1 MYKLFKKPEVPTSSP
16 DVMTF
21 PFEYGPFQFTMEN
34 YVRSF
39 TRKRVTKENLA
50 EVMEE
55 VNVAIKPQADSFKTW
70 DYISL
75 IFLLVLNVGML
86 ACVLT
91 LQLNLVFLLVIKIG
105 VVFVGFILNFVIYM
119 CCLNGSSTR
128 LREKVQEILDSKDE
142 YFESKGMR
150 WIVCA
155 DTEFPFWIEL
165 HIQSQ
170 FEMKLKQE
178 KDQHQ
183 GKKTETQKT
192 TNYSENKGIL
202 DGQAAKKAGA
212 VITNKKPNKKGF
224 VNLEEFNEE
233 DEDDDYE
240 NQAHVEAEVEIE
252 DELAQVED
260 EEEQGSPEPDSQPH
274 QQDVRLE
281 VKKNGKFD
289 RLYAPLEEDYEENY
303 HDEASP

>member
-16 DVMTF
+16 DIMTF

-34 YVRSF
+34 YVRSY

-55 VNVAIKPQADSFKTW
+55 VNVAIKSQGDSFKTW
-70 DYISL
+70 DYLSL
-75 IFLLVLNVGML
+75 VFLLVLNAGML
-86 ACVLT
+86 ACILT
-91 LQLNLVFLLVIKIG
+91 LQLNLVFLLAIKIG
-105 VVFVGFILNFVIYM
+105 VVFIGFILNFAIYL
-119 CCLNGSSTR
+119 CCLNGSATR

-150 WIVCA
+150 WTVGS
-155 DTEFPFWIEL
+155 DSEFPFWIEL

-178 KDQHQ
+178 KEELQ

-192 TNYSENKGIL
+192 NYSENKGIL
-202 DGQAAKKAGA
+202 NGKNSKNTGT
-212 VITNKKPNKKGF
+212 VVTNKKPNKKGF

-233 DEDDDYE
+233 EEDDDYE
-240 NQAHVEAEVEIE
+240 NQAQVEAEVEIE

-260 EEEQGSPEPDSQPH
+260 EETDNPQPESQPH
-274 QQDVRLE
+274 QQEVRLD
-281 VKKNGKFD
+281 VKSGKKVD
-289 RLYAPLEEDYEENY
+289 RLYAPLDDDYEENY
-303 HDEASP
+303 DDEEAP